1 MEVADP
7 QGNGTTRASRTWRVA
22 VAVALVGLC
31 AATPL
36 TAAHR
41 QASANAGPGGK
52 PPTIL
57 FMCPHGAGKSVL
69 ASAYFQR
76 LAKERGLNVRVVSAG
91 TDPDPEVAPAVAK
104 HLKKQGYEVPVA
116 KPRRAT
122 DEDILAADVVVSI
135 GCELKNLPKPPGT
148 LVQWDDVPAPSE
160 DFARADKMI
169 RERVLQLVDE
179 LARQQVK

>member
-1 MEVADP
+1 MEVDAK
-7 QGNGTTRASRTWRVA
+7 TRDRRPSRATVA
-22 VAVALVGLC
+22 AVLLGLC
-31 AATPL
+31 AVTPL
-36 TAAHR
+36 TAAHQ
-41 QASANAGPGGK
+41 QASATAGPSGK

-57 FMCPHGAGKSVL
+57 FMCPHGAAKSVL

-91 TDPDPEVAPAVAK
+91 TDPDPDVAPAVAK
-104 HLKKQGYEVPVA
+104 HLKKEGYEVPVT

-148 LVQWDDVPAPSE
+148 LVQWDDVPAPSD
-160 DFARADKMI
+160 DFARADEKI
-169 RERVLQLVDE
+169 RERVIQLVDE
-179 LARQQVK
+179 LVRKQLK

>member
-7 QGNGTTRASRTWRVA
+7 QGNGTTRASRTWRAA
-22 VAVALVGLC
+22 VAVALLGLC

-57 FMCPHGAGKSVL
+57 FMCPHGAAKSVL

-91 TDPDPEVAPAVAK
+91 TDPDPDVAPAVAK
-104 HLKKQGYEVPVA
+104 HLKKQGYEVPVT

-160 DFARADKMI
+160 DFARADEKI

-179 LARQQVK
+179 LVRKQMK

>member
-7 QGNGTTRASRTWRVA
+7 QGNGTTRASRTRRVA

-31 AATPL
+31 AAAS

-41 QASANAGPGGK
+41 QAGANAGQREK
-52 PPTIL
+52 PKTIL
-57 FMCPHGAGKSVL
+57 FMCPHGAAKSVL

-91 TDPDPEVAPAVAK
+91 TDPDPDVAPAVAT
-104 HLKKQGYEVPVA
+104 HLKKQGYEIPIA
-116 KPRRAT
+116 KPRSAT
-122 DEDILAADVVVSI
+122 DADMLAADVVVSI
-135 GCELKNLPKPPGT
+135 GCDLKNLPAPPGT
-148 LVQWDDVPAPSE
+148 LVKWDDVPAPSE
-160 DFARADKMI
+160 DFARADEKI

-179 LARQQVK
+179 LVRQQVK

>member
-7 QGNGTTRASRTWRVA
+7 QGNGTTRASRTWQVA

-41 QASANAGPGGK
+41 QASANAGPGGR

-57 FMCPHGAGKSVL
+57 FMCPHGAAKSVL

-91 TDPDPEVAPAVAK
+91 TDPDPDVAPAVAT
-104 HLKKQGYEVPVA
+104 HLKKQGYEIPIA

-122 DEDILAADVVVSI
+122 DADMLAADVVVSI
-135 GCELKNLPKPPGT
+135 GCDLKNLPAPPGT
-148 LVQWDDVPAPSE
+148 LVKWDDVPAPSE
-160 DFARADKMI
+160 DFARADAMI

-179 LARQQVK
+179 LVRQQVK